1 MKKVVFVLLMTAGA
15 GLLPANAFAGCFE
28 DAANCFYAASRH
40 DSFVWRTLA
49 ALDCELDLAECTRKK
64 VIGR

>member
-15 GLLPANAFAGCFE
+15 GLMPANAFAGCFE
-28 DAANCFYAASRH
+28 DAANCFFEASRH

-49 ALDCELDLAECTRKK
+49 ALDCELDLAECARRK

>member
-1 MKKVVFVLLMTAGA
+1 MKEVAFVLFITAGA
-15 GLLPANAFAGCFE
+15 SLLPASAFAGCFE

-49 ALDCELDLAECTRKK
+49 ALDCELDLAECARKK
-64 VIGR
+64 VVGR

>member
-15 GLLPANAFAGCFE
+15 GLMPANAFAGCFE
-28 DAANCFYAASRH
+28 DAALCFYEASRH

-49 ALDCELDLAECTRKK
+49 ALDCELDLAECARRK
-64 VIGR
+64 VVGR

>member
-28 DAANCFYAASRH
+28 DAANCFYEASGH

-49 ALDCELDLAECTRKK
+49 ALDCELDLAECARKK
-64 VIGR
+64 VVGR